1 MTSNTWF
8 KQSLRL
14 LDHELRRGELTIIF
28 LAIVLAVAT
37 VFSLSG
43 FSGQIKHVII
53 ANSTNTIA
61 ADRVLSLYKPI
72 EQNISDKAAEM
83 SLDMVEKIQTDSM
96 VFAGD
101 RMLLS
106 ELDAVSDNYPLRG
119 ELTVKRTVEQTEI
132 EVANAPAP
140 GTVWV
145 ERSVLSRLNVNIGDS
160 IDVGM
165 ATLKIA
171 GISIDIP
178 DRSYRVL
185 VAGPSIIMNVVD
197 IPATE
202 LIQPGSRLGY
212 KYLFAGE
219 TSDIEAFEEWL
230 EPQLNDTQYW
240 YDAKRAQNRLSS
252 TLDSAERFLSLAS
265 MLGIVL
271 AAVAV
276 AVASRRYGQRHQ
288 SVVAVFRALGA
299 TLSHV
304 RKLYCLH
311 WTLLSVISISVG
323 LLLGYLLLLA
333 GESAIK
339 QYLSLANAPLTLTP
353 FLTAVATGLICAV
366 AFAIYPIKELVNT
379 SPLSVIR
386 GFTNK
391 EWGKFGWHQVVP
403 LVALFALLYM
413 FSQDLKMSLA
423 LLAGGLLVSAVL
435 LVIGRLIMS
444 AGRSVGSKAG
454 QSWMLAI
461 ANLKRRASENSVQL
475 VSFTIAIKL
484 LLLITVMKTS
494 IIAEWEGQ
502 FPEDTP
508 NQYLINITQ
517 EQVPELKKFTEEFNV
532 PNRGFYPVLNGRL
545 SAINGEK
552 TIDIDDHD
560 HDGEDEESSAKKEK
574 AATEENGEEKQ
585 EGRRG
590 MGRELG
596 LTWRDDIPNENE
608 IVEGSWWTADDKEP
622 QVSVSEGVAKRL
634 EIKLGD
640 TLTFN
645 IGGREVT
652 VPVTSIRKVNWQTR
666 QLNFIMI
673 FNEGALND
681 FPSTSISA
689 WNVSPENKDDFYRL
703 LARFPT
709 ISFID
714 FEAIMKQ
721 LNEMIEQV
729 TVAIELILILVVLA
743 GSLVLVAQV
752 QASMEERERE
762 LAILRT
768 LGAKGSLL
776 RNSILFEFVALGA
789 IAGLMASIGMEIGVY
804 LLQTQSFKMEGS
816 FHFSYW
822 VVGILSG
829 AAFVGTIG
837 MLSCWRLLNLT
848 SVTLIRR
855 TM

>member
-1 MTSNTWF
+1 MSVSNNAWY

-37 VFSLSG
+37 VFSLTG
-43 FSGQIKHVII
+43 FSGQIKHAIV

-61 ADRVLSLYKPI
+61 ADRVLGAPRPVEQSLF
-72 EQNISDKAAEM
+72 DKSKEHQLAVAKKM
-83 SLDMVEKIQTDSM
+83 STDSM
-96 VFAGD
+96 VFFGD
-101 RMLLS
+101 NMLLS
-106 ELDAVSDNYPLRG
+106 EIDAVSSNYPLRG
-119 ELTVKRTVEQTEI
+119 ELKVKRTVDGEEEI
-132 EVANAPAP
+132 TNGPEP

-145 ERSVLSRLNVNIGDS
+145 ERSLLSRLGVKIGDV
-160 IDVGM
+160 IEVGV
-165 ATLKIA
+165 APLKIA
-171 GISIDIP
+171 GIVTNIP
-178 DRSYRVL
+178 DRSYRFL
-185 VAGPSIIMNVVD
+185 IAGPTVLMNIDD
-197 IPATE
+197 IQATE
-202 LIQPGSRLGY
+202 LVQPGSRVWY
-212 KYLFAGE
+212 RYMFTGE
-219 TSDIEAFEEWL
+219 SNDIEEFETWIKPKVL
-230 EPQLNDTQYW
+230 DSQRW

-311 WTLLSVISISVG
+311 WALLSVISIVAG
-323 LLLGYLLLLA
+323 LVAGYVLLLLGA
-333 GESAIK
+333 NAIES
-339 QYLSLANAPLTLTP
+339 YLSLDDTPLTLTP
-353 FLTAVATGLICAV
+353 FITAIVTGLLCAV
-366 AFAIYPIKELVNT
+366 AFAIHPLKELIHT

-386 GFTNK
+386 GFDQLK
-391 EWGKFGWHQVVP
+391 RPKLGWYHLP
-403 LVALFALLYM
+403 PFVAL
-413 FSQDLKMSLA
+413 LA
-423 LLAGGLLVSAVL
+423 LLLIFSGDLIMSVSLLVGGLLVSVIL
-435 LVIGRLIMS
+435 LLLGKVVMS
-444 AGRSVGSKAG
+444 AGRTVGSKAG
-454 QSWMLAI
+454 KSWHLAL
-461 ANLKRRASENSVQL
+461 ANLKRRANENSVQL

-484 LLLITVMKTS
+484 LLLITVMKSS
-494 IIAEWEGQ
+494 ILEEWQAQ

-508 NQYLINITQ
+508 NQYLVNISQ
-517 EQVPELKKFTEEFNV
+517 EQIAPLKQFTVENDI
-532 PNRGFYPVLNGRL
+532 PHRGFFAVYRGRL

-552 TIDIDDHD
+552 TVRIDDNNQAEN
-560 HDGEDEESSAKKEK
+560 GENQNEESTKSE
-574 AATEENGEEKQ
+574 EEKQ

-596 LTWRDDIPNENE
+596 LTWMKELPEQNK
-608 IVEGSWWTADDKEP
+608 IVEGQWWSADDTAP
-622 QVSVSEGVAKRL
+622 QVSIESGVAERL
-634 EIKLGD
+634 EIKMGD
-640 TLTFN
+640 ELTFTL
-645 IGGREVT
+645 GGREFT
-652 VPVTSIRKVNWQTR
+652 VPVTSIREVNWKSR
-666 QLNFIMI
+666 QLNFIMV
-673 FNEGALND
+673 FNEAVLAD

-689 WNVSPENKDDFYRL
+689 WNVAPEKKDAFYRL
-703 LARFPT
+703 LAQHPT
-709 ISFID
+709 VSMID
-714 FEAIMKQ
+714 FDAIMKQ
-721 LNEMIEQV
+721 LTEMIDQV
-729 TVAIELILILVVLA
+729 TIAIELILVLVVLA

-768 LGAKGSLL
+768 LGAKGALL
-776 RNSILFEFVALGA
+776 RNSVLFEFVALGA
-789 IAGLMASIGMEIGVY
+789 IAGLMASIGMEIGVFI
-804 LLQTQSFKMEGS
+804 LQTQTFEMEGS

-822 VVGILSG
+822 LVGIVSG